1 METNTN
7 TSFKGSFKAW
17 LHAKGTDPRQ
27 TESSKTRLL
36 RLIKQGGENEANT
49 IRTRRIYGDDTISAY
64 NTFSMF
70 FGVSAT
76 VVIFP

>member
-17 LHAKGTDPRQ
+17 LHARGKDPRQ

-36 RLIKQGGENEANT
+36 RLIKQGGEHELTAQ
-49 IRTRRIYGDDTISAY
+49 GWDA
-64 NTFSMF
+64 FLKK
-70 FGVSAT
+70 G
-76 VVIFP
+76 